1 MQVVIKV
8 RFRLAIRRDPV
19 PRRFRVFARGRTISM
34 QTEREREKGER
45 RKKRGGTRLPLHVYG
60 ICNSSGTLWFERRVS
75 PVLRRAKKRRFRSGA
90 LTPREL
96 LRGGDRFDGGLLVPF
111 CFDPRDSRRVHLCE
125 IARDSLSF
133 RDWLDSL
140 MGRMG
145 ESTRET
151 FSWDLM
157 AEMKLFKF
165 NSVNYYT
172 YG

>member
-19 PRRFRVFARGRTISM
+19 PRGVRVFARGGTIRM
-34 QTEREREKGER
+34 QREREREKGER

-111 CFDPRDSRRVHLCE
+111 CFDPRDSCAFAESAPLWNCAWFAFFQGLTWFSYGENGRIDEGNFLVRSYGRDE
-125 IARDSLSF
+125 II
-133 RDWLDSL
+133 
-140 MGRMG
+140 
-145 ESTRET
+145 
-151 FSWDLM
+151 
-157 AEMKLFKF
+157 
-165 NSVNYYT
+165 
-172 YG
+172 